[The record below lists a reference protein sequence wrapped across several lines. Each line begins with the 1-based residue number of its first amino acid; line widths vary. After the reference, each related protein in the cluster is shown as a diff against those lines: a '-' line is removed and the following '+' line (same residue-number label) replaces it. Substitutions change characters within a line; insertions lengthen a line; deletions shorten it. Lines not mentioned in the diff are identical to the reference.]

1 MIKTIIADINN
12 IIDTQ
17 KETSTDALVIKLD
30 AEVKYYLHQAFLDA
44 KIFDYTVDISK
55 TSDGILLNAK
65 VQESPSSMY
74 ESLTWDLDIDR
85 TNAADAAY
93 NRAMSGI

>member
-17 KETSTDALVIKLD
+17 KETSTDALTIRLD
-30 AEVKYYLHQAFLDA
+30 AEVKYYLHNAFLDG
-44 KIFDYTVDISK
+44 KIFDFVVEISK
-55 TSDGILLNAK
+55 TTDGILLHAR
-65 VQESPSSMY
+65 VQMDAASMY
-74 ESLTWDLDIDR
+74 ESLTWDLDVDR